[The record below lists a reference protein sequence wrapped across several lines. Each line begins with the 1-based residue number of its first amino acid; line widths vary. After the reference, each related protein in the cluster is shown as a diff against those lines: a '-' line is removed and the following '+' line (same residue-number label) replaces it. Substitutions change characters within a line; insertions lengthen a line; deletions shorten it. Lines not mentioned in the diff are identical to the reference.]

1 MINVSK
7 MKRIL
12 LLGISLLFIFLFLN
26 PGLFRFKASSDN
38 TNLPKN
44 RIIVKFKPYTS
55 SSLKNSL
62 FQSFG
67 IQRKEALRLSQTY
80 VVNIPERR
88 AGEIIGRFLKNPL
101 VEYAEEDYVVKAV
114 EIPNDPL
121 FPDQWGLSKIKS
133 PSSWDISHGLSSI
146 NIAIVDTGIS
156 ASHADLG
163 SKITKAANCTTSS
176 GCILISS
183 AFDDNG
189 HGSHVAGIASSAT
202 NNSTGISGT
211 AYDTSLVSVK
221 VLDSNGSGYYS
232 WVANGIVWAADNG
245 AKVINLSLGGT
256 SSSTTLLNAVN
267 YAWNKGVV
275 VVAAAG
281 NSNSSR
287 RFYPAYYSNSIA
299 TAATDQNDKKAS
311 FSNYGSWVD
320 VAAPGVSILSTYN
333 NGDYAYLSGTS
344 MATPFVS
351 GLAGLVFGANPTWTN
366 SQVRN
371 KIQSTSD
378 AISGTGTYWAYG
390 RINACK
396 ALGGCSETTPTPT
409 PTPTISSTPTPTSFS
424 TPTPAPT
431 PSSSPTPTPTPIPTP
446 TSTPTPTPALTP
458 TPTPIPWWCVR
469 WPFLCR

>member
-1 MINVSK
+1 
-7 MKRIL
+7 MKKIL
-12 LLGISLLFIFLFLN
+12 LLGISLLFVFLFLN
-26 PGLFRFKASSDN
+26 PGLFRLQASSDN

-55 SSLKNSL
+55 SSLKNSF
-62 FQSFG
+62 FQSFSL
-67 IQRKEALRLSQTY
+67 QKKEALRLSETY
-80 VVNIPERR
+80 VVNIPEGK
-88 AGEIIGRFLKNPL
+88 AGEFIGKFLKNPI
-101 VEYAEEDYVVKAV
+101 VEYAEEDFVAKAV
-114 EIPNDPL
+114 ETPNDPL
-121 FPDQWGLSKIKS
+121 FSSQWGLSKIKS
-133 PSSWDISHGLSSI
+133 PFSWDINHGLASI

-163 SKITKAANCTTSS
+163 SKITKAANCTTGS
-176 GCILISS
+176 GCVLISP

-189 HGSHVAGIASSAT
+189 HGSHVAGIASSLT

-211 AYDTSLVSVK
+211 GYDTNLVSVK
-221 VLDSNGSGYYS
+221 VLDNGGSGYYS

-256 SSSTTLLNAVN
+256 SSSTTLYNAVN

-281 NSNSSR
+281 NSNSSQ

-311 FSNYGSWVD
+311 FSSYGSWVD

-351 GLAGLVFGANPTWTN
+351 GLSGLLFGANPAWTN

-371 KIQSTSD
+371 QIQSTSD
-378 AISGTGTYWAYG
+378 IVSGTGTYWTYG

-396 ALGGCSETTPTPT
+396 ALGGCSETTATPTLTPTPT
-409 PTPTISSTPTPTSFS
+409 PTPVESTPT
-424 TPTPAPT
+424 PT
-431 PSSSPTPTPTPIPTP
+431 PSSSPTPTPTLTP
-446 TSTPTPTPALTP
+446 TPTPTPALTP

-469 WPFLCR
+469 WPFLCQ

>member
-12 LLGISLLFIFLFLN
+12 FLTVSFFIFFLLLN
-26 PGLFRFKASSDN
+26 PGLFRLKASSET

-44 RIIVKFKPYTS
+44 RIIIKFKPYTAT
-55 SSLKNSL
+55 SLKNSF
-62 FQSFG
+62 FQNFV
-67 IQRKEALRLSQTY
+67 ILQKETLRLSETY
-80 VVNIPERR
+80 VVKVPEGK
-88 AGEIIGRFLKNPL
+88 ASEFIGKFLKNPI
-101 VEYAEEDYVVKAV
+101 VEYAEEDYVAKAA

-121 FPDQWGLSKIKS
+121 FPNQWGFSKIQS

-156 ASHADLG
+156 ASHSDLG

-176 GCILISS
+176 GCILISP

-202 NNSTGISGT
+202 NNGIGVAGTG
-211 AYDTSLVSVK
+211 YDTSLVSVK
-221 VLDSNGSGYYS
+221 VLDSSGSGYYS
-232 WVANGIVWAADNG
+232 WVANGIVFAADNG

-256 SSSTTLLNAVN
+256 SSSTTLYNAVN

-281 NSNSSR
+281 NSNSSQ

-320 VAAPGVSILSTYN
+320 VAAPGVSILSAYN

-344 MATPFVS
+344 MAAPHVS
-351 GLAGLVFGANPTWTN
+351 GLAGLLFGANPALTN

-371 KIQSTSD
+371 QIQSTAD
-378 AISGTGTYWAYG
+378 TISGTGTYWTYG

-396 ALGGCSETTPTPT
+396 ALGGCGSLTPTPT
-409 PTPTISSTPTPTSFS
+409 PTPTL
-424 TPTPAPT
+424 
-431 PSSSPTPTPTPIPTP
+431 SPTPTPTL
-446 TSTPTPTPALTP
+446 TPTPTPGLIP

-469 WPFLCR
+469 WPFLCQ

>member
-1 MINVSK
+1 

-12 LLGISLLFIFLFLN
+12 FLGATFFIFFLFLN
-26 PGLFRFKASSDN
+26 PGLFGLKASSDN

-44 RIIVKFKPYTS
+44 RIIIKFKPYTATT
-55 SSLKNSL
+55 LKNSF
-62 FQSFG
+62 FQNFG
-67 IQRKEALRLSQTY
+67 IQRKEVLRLSETY
-80 VVNIPERR
+80 VVNIPEGKTR
-88 AGEIIGRFLKNPL
+88 EFISKFLKNPI
-101 VEYAEEDYVVKAV
+101 VEYAEEDFIAKAV
-114 EIPNDPL
+114 ETPNDPL
-121 FPDQWGLSKIKS
+121 FPSQWGLSKIQS
-133 PSSWDISHGLSSI
+133 PSSWDISHGLASV
-146 NIAIVDTGIS
+146 NVAIVDTGIS

-176 GCILISS
+176 GCVLISP

-189 HGSHVAGIASSAT
+189 HGSHVAGIASSLT

-211 AYDTSLVSVK
+211 AYDTNLVSVK
-221 VLDSNGSGYYS
+221 VLDSSGSGYYS
-232 WVANGIVWAADNG
+232 WVASGIVWAADNG

-267 YAWNKGVV
+267 YAWNKGVI

-281 NSNSSR
+281 NSNSSQ

-299 TAATDQNDKKAS
+299 TAATGQNDKKAS
-311 FSNYGSWVD
+311 FSSYGSWVD

-351 GLAGLVFGANPTWTN
+351 GLAGLVFGANPAWTN

-371 KIQSTSD
+371 QIQSTSD
-378 AISGTGTYWAYG
+378 AVSGTGTYWTYG

-409 PTPTISSTPTPTSFS
+409 LTPTPTPVESEP
-424 TPTPAPT
+424 TPT
-431 PSSSPTPTPTPIPTP
+431 SSPTPTPTL
-446 TSTPTPTPALTP
+446 TPTPTPGLTP

-469 WPFLCR
+469 WPFLCQ